1 MPSFLFVVY
10 NTSDIGGMSIEISR
24 TYIKDIAEDERA
36 RQSVAADV
44 AAKEEAVQTGS
55 QAEREGNERRLHNI
69 QVRMG
74 QLKQAKRNFL
84 ERTVGLYAL
93 TSAERLRLHRAEG
106 EWERTEEG
114 KEYLALYK
122 ERNRLKDESRQ
133 TMVDLRPPQPEAT
146 EHEKRER
153 DFRHDVQND
162 VDKKLARLQRAYLDI
177 LRDWGQDLAKIN
189 VAVLPPEKRRQL
201 SRDVSHVGDIFKERE
216 FLEKVKRDP
225 LAMPPAELMAYYA
238 RKQGEAFGAEKEAAR
253 MLAER
258 RQQWQEHDSP
268 RMHRYTQT
276 ERHVSSALHASSEPQ
291 TEKQADSVRAKA
303 FEAAG
308 VSDIAADI
316 EPYQSAVSRATRIKN
331 ENSTILQKMQERA

>member
-1 MPSFLFVVY
+1 
-10 NTSDIGGMSIEISR
+10 MSIEISR
-24 TYIKDIAEDERA
+24 TYIKDVAEDERA

-44 AAKEEAVQTGS
+44 AADEEAVQAGS
-55 QAEREGNERRLHNI
+55 QAERESNERRLKNI
-69 QVRMG
+69 QARMD

-84 ERTVGLYAL
+84 EKTVGLYAL

-114 KEYLALYK
+114 KEYLTLRT
-122 ERNRLKDESRQ
+122 ERDQLKDGPRQ

-162 VDKKLARLQRAYLDI
+162 VDKKLARLQREYLDI
-177 LRDWGQDLAKIN
+177 LRDWGQDVKKIN
-189 VAVLPPEKRRQL
+189 IAVLPPEKRRQL
-201 SRDVSHVGDIFKERE
+201 SRDVSRVGDIVKERD

-225 LAMPPAELMAYYA
+225 LAIPEAELMGYYA
-238 RKQGEAFGAEKEAAR
+238 RKQGEAFGAEKEAAGI
-253 MLAER
+253 LAER
-258 RQQWQEHDSP
+258 RQQWTEHDSP
-268 RMHRYTQT
+268 RMQRFAQA
-276 ERHVSSALHASSEPQ
+276 ERHISTALHASSEPQ
-291 TEKQADSVRAKA
+291 TEKQADSIRAKA

-331 ENSTILQKMQERA
+331 ENSSILQKMQERA